1 MQEEVREEVRV
12 ASPEPAVGGVH
23 VAHVGRRNAQFRNR
37 FVHGF
42 VHETRRDGLRRGRRF
57 GPGMNACRPFA
68 EVNVVTRDHA
78 RCQRRHAG
86 VSIHAP
92 TTRDYRD
99 ACRMAHNPATEGR
112 NSATPYEGHA
122 PLLHTL

>member
-42 VHETRRDGLRRGRRF
+42 VHKTRRDGLRRGRQS
-57 GPGMNACRPFA
+57 GPGMNACRLSA
-68 EVNVVTRDHA
+68 DVSAATRDDG
-78 RCQRRHAG
+78 RR
-86 VSIHAP
+86 
-92 TTRDYRD
+92 
-99 ACRMAHNPATEGR
+99 
-112 NSATPYEGHA
+112 
-122 PLLHTL
+122 